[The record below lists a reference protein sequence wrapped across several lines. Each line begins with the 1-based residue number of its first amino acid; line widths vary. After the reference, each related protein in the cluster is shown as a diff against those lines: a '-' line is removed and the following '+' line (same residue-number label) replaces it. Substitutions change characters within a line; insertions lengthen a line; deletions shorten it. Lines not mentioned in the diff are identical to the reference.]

1 MLSLVV
7 VLSIKVKNISKS
19 FKTYNRDPGLKGA
32 FKSFFNRQYTQFH
45 ALKNINLNINEG
57 EILGI
62 LGENGAGKTTLIK
75 LMVGL
80 LHPTS
85 GSIEV
90 NNFIPWKRKY
100 EFLKNI
106 TVVMGQKNQLW
117 WDIPASESFLLNK
130 RIYQIDD
137 KIYNQ
142 VLNEMVDLLDIRHKL
157 NTQVRRLS
165 LGERMKME
173 IIASLLHRPKIV
185 MLDEP
190 TLGLDVM
197 AQSKIREFVKYY
209 NEQYKATFIITS
221 HYMNDIDSMCKRVFV
236 MNKGKGLYDGNFL
249 ELIKKINPTKKLI
262 YTFDQMPSNEIIK
275 DLNNEFNFKLENNIL
290 IASLEDKAL
299 NNLLKKLFGISNSQS
314 FLIEDLPVEETMR
327 SFFENPENYL

>member
-1 MLSLVV
+1 M
-7 VLSIKVKNISKS
+7 SIKVSNISKS
-19 FKTYNRDPGLKGA
+19 FKTYNRKPGLKGA
-32 FKSFFNRQYTQFH
+32 LKSFFNRQYTDFH
-45 ALKNINLNINEG
+45 ALKNIDLNIEEG

-85 GSIEV
+85 GTI
-90 NNFIPWKRKY
+90 NIKNYIPWNRDND
-100 EFLKNI
+100 FLKMI

-137 KIYNQ
+137 NNYNQ
-142 VLNEMVDLLDIRHKL
+142 ILNEMVELLDVKDKL
-157 NTQVRRLS
+157 HTQVRRLS

-173 IIASLLHRPKIV
+173 IIASLLHKPKII

-190 TLGLDVM
+190 SLGLDVLSQ
-197 AQSKIREFVKYY
+197 AKIREFVKYY

-221 HYMNDIDSMCKRVFV
+221 HYMNDIESMCKRVFV
-236 MNKGKGLYDGNFL
+236 MNKGRGVYDGDF
-249 ELIKKINPTKKLI
+249 ETLIKKINPTKKLI
-262 YTFDQMPSNEIIK
+262 YTFENMPDEKTTLSLKNDFEIEL
-275 DLNNEFNFKLENNIL
+275 DNNIL
-290 IASLEDKAL
+290 VAQL
-299 NNLLKKLFGISNSQS
+299 NDNLLNKLLQKLFKISTAKS

-327 SFFENPENYL
+327 SFFEKPENYL

>member
-1 MLSLVV
+1 MIA
-7 VLSIKVKNISKS
+7 LSIKVSNISKS
-19 FKTYNRDPGLKGA
+19 FKTYNRKPGLKGA
-32 FKSFFNRQYTQFH
+32 LKSFFNRQYTDFH
-45 ALKNINLNINEG
+45 ALKNIDLNIEEG

-85 GSIEV
+85 GTV
-90 NNFIPWKRKY
+90 NIKNYIPWNRDND
-100 EFLKNI
+100 FLKMI

-137 KIYNQ
+137 NNYNQ
-142 VLNEMVDLLDIRHKL
+142 ILNEMVELLDVKDKL
-157 NTQVRRLS
+157 HTQVRRLS

-173 IIASLLHRPKIV
+173 IIASLLHKPKII

-190 TLGLDVM
+190 SLGLDVLSQ
-197 AQSKIREFVKYY
+197 AKIREFVKYY

-221 HYMNDIDSMCKRVFV
+221 HYMNDIESMCKRVFV
-236 MNKGKGLYDGNFL
+236 MNKGRGVYDGDF
-249 ELIKKINPTKKLI
+249 ETLIKKINPTKKLI
-262 YTFDQMPSNEIIK
+262 YTFENMPDEKTTLSLKNDFEIEL
-275 DLNNEFNFKLENNIL
+275 DNNIL
-290 IASLEDKAL
+290 VAQL
-299 NNLLKKLFGISNSQS
+299 NDNLLNKLLQKLFKISTAKS

-327 SFFENPENYL
+327 SFFEKPENYL